1 LRLARVNKSAKAADR
16 YCKSSADR
24 FAKRDVQYAVA
35 RDRNDAMPRWN
46 RRRSGQARKGF
57 GNVEMPGAKGAAI
70 ETFRGT
76 GDVPGN
82 EGVGEHVRT
91 RFHSG
96 FGPGEIAKQRF
107 RTERRKPVSSAG
119 PVLKERALSK
129 FDPAV

>member
-1 LRLARVNKSAKAADR
+1 MLQRLQAMVSQGERLASCSTFTAHENGMQTPRRNRGRSAHHV
-16 YCKSSADR
+16 
-24 FAKRDVQYAVA
+24 RDFE
-35 RDRNDAMPRWN
+35 
-46 RRRSGQARKGF
+46 RSKT
-57 GNVEMPGAKGAAI
+57 PGAKGAAI
-70 ETFRGT
+70 GT
-76 GDVPGN
+76 GDVPVN

-96 FGPGEIAKQRF
+96 FGPGEIAEQRF